1 MNDTELINQLTNE
14 RANLLEEISRL
25 TKKVEEYNEDRID
38 LMQEIGKL
46 RTQIRDLTNE
56 VAIQKIRLFQLE
68 EEDDLINGIDRE
80 EEQQSKES

>member
-46 RTQIRDLTNE
+46 RTQIVDLINE

>member
-46 RTQIRDLTNE
+46 RTQIRDLINE